1 MQPILLYGH
10 PLGSSMGLVAAL
22 EWLGQPYRLSRVD
35 MLGEMRDPAYAR
47 LNARHETPVLKSE
60 DGTVITETM
69 AILRWIEQRDTER
82 RVSFAPDSPEAV
94 RLQQFAAYLNTGFTG
109 AFTPYW
115 WALELEEPDP
125 AYQDSLRRLGKTL
138 VNNRHQKLEAMIGDS
153 PYLLGDRPTLADAVF
168 VGVARWADFH
178 EAIDPTDYPKLR
190 VLKAR
195 LEADPAVAFATAI
208 ENGEQPAGSG
218 AMKGQVPLKELLA
231 LEPA

>member
-1 MQPILLYGH
+1 MLPILLYGH

-69 AILRWIEQRDTER
+69 AILRWIEQRDSER
-82 RVSFAPDSPEAV
+82 RVSFAPESPEAV
-94 RLQQFAAYLNTGFTG
+94 RLQQYAAFINTGFTG
-109 AFTPYW
+109 AFTPY
-115 WALELEEPDP
+115 
-125 AYQDSLRRLGKTL
+125 LGGAGAGDAGPGLPGVAAAAGKD
-138 VNNRHQKLEAMIGDS
+138 RHRKLEDMIGGS
-153 PYLLGDRPTLADAVF
+153 PYLLGDRPTLADALF

-178 EAIDPTDYPKLR
+178 EAIDPADYPRLR
-190 VLKAR
+190 ALKAR
-195 LEADPAVAFATAI
+195 LEADPAVVYAIAI
-208 ENGEQPAGSG
+208 EDGEQPTGSG

>member
-10 PLGSSMGLVAAL
+10 PLGSSMGLVAAF
-22 EWLGQPYRLSRVD
+22 EWLGQPYKLSRVD
-35 MLGEMRDPAYAR
+35 MLGEMRRPEYAR
-47 LNARHETPVLKSE
+47 LNPRHETPVLLTE
-60 DGTVITETM
+60 DGSVITETM

-82 RVSFAPDSPEAV
+82 RISFSPDSREAV
-94 RLQQFAAYLNTGFTG
+94 RLQQYAATLNTGFTA

-115 WALELEEPDP
+115 MALELEP
-125 AYQDSLRRLGKTL
+125 AYQDAMRRLGRTL
-138 VNNRHQKLEAMIGDS
+138 VNDRHRKLEEMIGDS

-168 VGVARWADFH
+168 VGVGRWADFH
-178 EAIDPTDYPKLR
+178 QAIDPSDYPKLR
-190 VLKAR
+190 ALKAR
-195 LEADPAVAFATAI
+195 LEANPAVIFATAI

>member
-10 PLGSSMGLVAAL
+10 PLGSSMGLVAAF

-47 LNARHETPVLKSE
+47 LNARHETPVLLTE
-60 DGTVITETM
+60 DGSVITETM

-82 RVSFAPDSPEAV
+82 RVSFAPNSRQAV
-94 RLQQFAAYLNTGFTG
+94 RLQQYAAFLNTGFTA

-115 WALELEEPDP
+115 VALELDTPDP
-125 AYQDSLRRLGKTL
+125 AYQESLRRLGRTL
-138 VNNRHQKLEAMIGDS
+138 VNDRHRKLETMIGDS

-168 VGVARWADFH
+168 VGVARWADYH
-178 EAIDPTDYPKLR
+178 QAIDPADYPKLR
-190 VLKAR
+190 ALKAR
-195 LEADPAVAFATAI
+195 LEADPAVVFATAI
-208 ENGEQPAGSG
+208 EDGEQPAGSG
-218 AMKGQVPLKELLA
+218 AMKGQVPLEELMA